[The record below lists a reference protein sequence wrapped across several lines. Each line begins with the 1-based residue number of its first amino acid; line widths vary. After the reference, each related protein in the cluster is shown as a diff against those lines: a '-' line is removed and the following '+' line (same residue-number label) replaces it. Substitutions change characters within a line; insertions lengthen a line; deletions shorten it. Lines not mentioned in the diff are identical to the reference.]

1 MRFTLKQLE
10 YFLAAADAGS
20 ITIAAAR
27 ARISQPSISAA
38 ISSLEAE
45 FGVNLFVRNPAQGIV
60 LTVAGQRLMRE
71 VRDIITRMGGLYV
84 VANELS
90 SVVQGPLSIGCLVTA
105 APVILPSLLAPF
117 HSTHPAVQLAFAD
130 LDQAEIIRRLRLAQ
144 IDIALTY
151 DMQLPKDVRFTTL
164 ANLRPHVVVA
174 RDHPLAQ
181 HEEVQIGELA
191 EFSYIMLDL
200 PLSREYFLSVFE
212 QGGVAPNITHVSKS
226 PEVVRSLVASGYG
239 ATISTMLP
247 RCEIALDGH
256 PLVTIPLA
264 GAISPL
270 PLGMAVLDQGTNT
283 PAVRA
288 FEQYCLDRFKE
299 GVPGMRSP
307 ADDDCT

>member
-10 YFLAAADAGS
+10 YFLAAAEAGS

-60 LTVAGQRLMRE
+60 LTAAGQRLMRE

-90 SVVQGPLSIGCLVTA
+90 SVVQGPLSMGCLVTL
-105 APVILPSLLAPF
+105 APVVLPSLLAPF
-117 HSTHPAVQLAFAD
+117 HASHPAVQLSFAD
-130 LDQAEIIRRLRLAQ
+130 MDQAEIIRQLRQAQ

-151 DMQLPKDVRFTTL
+151 EMQLPKDIRFTKL
-164 ANLRPHVVVA
+164 ADLRPHVVVA

-181 HEEVQIGELA
+181 MEEVEVSKLA

-200 PLSREYFLSVFE
+200 PISREYFLSVFE
-212 QGGVAPNITHVSKS
+212 RAGVSPRITYVSKS

-239 ATISTMLP
+239 ATISTILP

-256 PLVTIPLA
+256 PLTSIPLGGDVA
-264 GAISPL
+264 PL
-270 PLGMAVLDQGTNT
+270 PLGMVVLDQGANT
-283 PAVRA
+283 PAVKA
-288 FEQYCLDRFKE
+288 FETYCSERFKE

-307 ADDDCT
+307 ADDGE

>member
-71 VRDIITRMGGLYV
+71 VRDIITRMGGLYT

-90 SVVQGPLSIGCLVTA
+90 SVVQGPLSVGCLVTV
-105 APVILPSLLAPF
+105 APVILPSLLGPF
-117 HSTHPAVQLAFAD
+117 RSTHPSVQLAFAD

-144 IDIALTY
+144 IDVALTY

-181 HEEVQIGELA
+181 QEEVRISELA

-212 QGGVAPNITHVSKS
+212 QGGVSPNITHVSKS
-226 PEVVRSLVASGYG
+226 LEVVRSLVANGYG
-239 ATISTMLP
+239 ATIFTILP

-256 PLVTIPLA
+256 PLVNIPLA
-264 GAISPL
+264 GDISPL
-270 PLGMAVLDQGTNT
+270 PLGMATLDQGAST

-288 FEQYCLDRFKE
+288 FEQYCQDRFKE

-307 ADDDCT
+307 DDDGT

>member
-45 FGVNLFVRNPAQGIV
+45 FGVNLFVRNPAQGII

-71 VRDIITRMGGLYV
+71 VRDIINRMGGLYV

-90 SVVQGPLSIGCLVTA
+90 SVVQGPLSIGCLVTV
-105 APVILPSLLAPF
+105 APVILPSLLEPF
-117 HSTHPAVQLAFAD
+117 RSAHPAVQLAFAD

-144 IDIALTY
+144 IDVALTY
-151 DMQLPKDVRFTTL
+151 DMQLPKDIRFTTL

-181 HEEVQIGELA
+181 HEEVQISELA

-212 QGGVAPNITHVSKS
+212 QGGVSPNITQVTKS
-226 PEVVRSLVASGYG
+226 PEVVRSLVANGYG
-239 ATISTMLP
+239 ATIQTMLP

-256 PLVTIPLA
+256 PLVSIPLT
-264 GAISPL
+264 GNISPL
-270 PLGMAVLDQGTNT
+270 ALGMATLEQGAST
-283 PAVRA
+283 ASVRT
-288 FEQYCLDRFKE
+288 FEQYCVDRFKG
-299 GVPGMRSP
+299 GVPGMRTP
-307 ADDDCT
+307 CDGGA

>member
-71 VRDIITRMGGLYV
+71 VRDIITRMGGLYT

-90 SVVQGPLSIGCLVTA
+90 SVVQGPLSIGCLVTV
-105 APVILPSLLAPF
+105 APVILPSLLGPF
-117 HSTHPAVQLAFAD
+117 QSAHSAVQLTFAD
-130 LDQAEIIRRLRLAQ
+130 LDHAEIIRRLRLAQ
-144 IDIALTY
+144 IDVALTY
-151 DMQLPKDVRFTTL
+151 DMQLPKDIRVTTL

-181 HEEVQIGELA
+181 QEEVRIDELA
-191 EFSYIMLDL
+191 QFSYIMLDL

-226 PEVVRSLVASGYG
+226 LEVVRSLVANGYG
-239 ATISTMLP
+239 ATILTILP

-256 PLVTIPLA
+256 ALVNIPLA
-264 GAISPL
+264 GDVSPL
-270 PLGMAVLDQGTNT
+270 PLGMVTLDQGAGT

-299 GVPGMRSP
+299 GVPGMRTP
-307 ADDDCT
+307 CDGGA